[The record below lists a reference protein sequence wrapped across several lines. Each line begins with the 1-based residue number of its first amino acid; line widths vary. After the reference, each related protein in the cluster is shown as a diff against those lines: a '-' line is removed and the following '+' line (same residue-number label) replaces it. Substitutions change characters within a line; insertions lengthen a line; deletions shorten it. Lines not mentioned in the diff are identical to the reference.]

1 MTPSGF
7 LQQRDQSNVNININ
21 RMIYICCITCVVIV
35 KLFCYSIFY
44 IEKTQSGI
52 KLSVAWIVDQPISL
66 VVVGLVNDSCVV
78 FVNDSCVVFVNDSC
92 VSFGLIF
99 HAGMLLT
106 NCRSMLGLLSTLSIT
121 WMLLPCLGYS
131 HLSLWPTQ
139 NKQLGLHFSR
149 FIMHRNR

>member
-7 LQQRDQSNVNININ
+7 LQQRDQSNVNISIN
-21 RMIYICCITCVVIV
+21 GMIYIRCITCVVIV

-52 KLSVAWIVDQPISL
+52 KLSVVWIVDQPISL
-66 VVVGLVNDSCVV
+66 VVVG
-78 FVNDSCVVFVNDSC
+78 FVNDSC

-99 HAGMLLT
+99 HAGMLHT
-106 NCRSMLGLLSTLSIT
+106 NCRPRRGLLSTLSIT